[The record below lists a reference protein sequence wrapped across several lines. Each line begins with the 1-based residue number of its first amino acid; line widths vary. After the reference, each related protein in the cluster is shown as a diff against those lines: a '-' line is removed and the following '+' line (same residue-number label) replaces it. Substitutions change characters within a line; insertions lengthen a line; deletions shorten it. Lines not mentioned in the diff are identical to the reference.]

1 MWLLF
6 LIFSGFEKLGNLIKY
21 GTKRSSE
28 GFPADAPAAAGSLL
42 KGKAVHLE
50 FEKIT
55 VGCIGVREATD
66 FFQSVSVSV
75 PVPVSRK
82 QVS

>member
-50 FEKIT
+50 FELKPWEDYSWLHR
-55 VGCIGVREATD
+55 GPG
-66 FFQSVSVSV
+66 SH
-75 PVPVSRK
+75 
-82 QVS
+82 